1 MSICDCERGVPFLV
15 SNHYIQREKTSKIKG
30 SGVIISSMT
39 RGTLKLDTN
48 NRGYS
53 EKKFKGL
60 INCNVRNIVKVVT
73 SLLAKLMVVQIFKNH
88 LSYLTGWIVF
98 ETLFKK
104 RANENG

>member
-1 MSICDCERGVPFLV
+1 
-15 SNHYIQREKTSKIKG
+15 
-30 SGVIISSMT
+30 MT

-104 RANENG
+104 RANENGWEIFKIGRYSILFLTYSYLLESRNQN

>member
-1 MSICDCERGVPFLV
+1 MV

-88 LSYLTGWIVF
+88 LSYLVTLTGWIVF